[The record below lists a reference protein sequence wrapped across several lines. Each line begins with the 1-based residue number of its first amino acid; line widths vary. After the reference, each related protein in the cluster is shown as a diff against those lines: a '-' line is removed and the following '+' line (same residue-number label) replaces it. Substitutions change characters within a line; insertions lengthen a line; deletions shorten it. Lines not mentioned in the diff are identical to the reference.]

1 MFINIPTLKTNEEF
15 SYKDLEVIQIIKF
28 PNEHRLLQ
36 IKKIEIRFF
45 FSEIFVRQFKN
56 YK

>member
-45 FSEIFVRQFKN
+45 FLRFLLDSSKN
-56 YK
+56 Y